1 MYVVDV
7 MQGKS
12 GVVADVGG
20 RRPSCVWP
28 VPRAVACTLFATV
41 ALFWQSRLGVYA
53 RYACIPVIEGLLSKT
68 R

>member
-1 MYVVDV
+1 MIAMYVVDV

-41 ALFWQSRLGVYA
+41 ALFWQSRLGVCA
-53 RYACIPVIEGLLSKT
+53 
-68 R
+68 